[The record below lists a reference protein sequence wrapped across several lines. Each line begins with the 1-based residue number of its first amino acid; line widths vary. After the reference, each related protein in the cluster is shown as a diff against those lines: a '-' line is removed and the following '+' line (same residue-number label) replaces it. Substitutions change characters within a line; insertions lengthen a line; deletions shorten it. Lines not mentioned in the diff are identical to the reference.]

1 MTQERTVWLPWNSF
15 YAMDTLV
22 MKTEENS
29 IPSCDLSG
37 FVRPDPVIISSP
49 LSTFFSDAPGRNP
62 IVPETQVRTEGK
74 IQKLVVRCYCWHKHL
89 PQPPVVSWSCYSKKL
104 CRVVFILTDNK
115 FSDEDCSR
123 YPMFLSPRL
132 VCLWLP
138 CTFSL
143 SHSIFLYFNWKLTC
157 FKGILQRLC
166 CMLLSTVPISCMLFR
181 TKENFTCFHFST
193 QLIFTLYE
201 LLVEIAGSF
210 SCIFFYSPCT

>member
-1 MTQERTVWLPWNSF
+1 MLLLGSFSLIASKACLFFRFDLVANGGSSLTLHFERAPFMTQERTVWLPWNSF

-74 IQKLVVRCYCWHKHL
+74 IQKSVVRCYCRRKHL
-89 PQPPVVSWSCYSKKL
+89 PQPPFVSWNCYSKKL
-104 CRVVFILTDNK
+104 CRAAFVLTDNK
-115 FSDEDCSR
+115 FSNEVRRR

-132 VCLWLP
+132 ICL
-138 CTFSL
+138 
-143 SHSIFLYFNWKLTC
+143 
-157 FKGILQRLC
+157 
-166 CMLLSTVPISCMLFR
+166 
-181 TKENFTCFHFST
+181 
-193 QLIFTLYE
+193 
-201 LLVEIAGSF
+201 
-210 SCIFFYSPCT
+210 